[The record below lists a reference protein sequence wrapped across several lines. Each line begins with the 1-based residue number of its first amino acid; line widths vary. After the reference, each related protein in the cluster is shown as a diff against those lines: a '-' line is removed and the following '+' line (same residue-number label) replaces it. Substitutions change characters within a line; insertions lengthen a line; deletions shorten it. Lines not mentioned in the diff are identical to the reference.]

1 VVKLD
6 SGASVAY
13 DKLLIATGGRNRRF
27 SIPGLDLKGVHDL
40 RTVADCEHIRTQ
52 IAPGRKAVVV
62 GMGFI
67 GSEVAASLRQS
78 GVDVVVVERN
88 KVPLRRVLGEEV
100 GRVIEG
106 VHRDYGATLIF
117 DDTELALLF
126 YDQPVLVH
134 GSYLHEAGRLRGIR
148 AENEAVVVFEFPG
161 TRGLHRAVGRTDP
174 TLD

>member
-1 VVKLD
+1 M
-6 SGASVAY
+6 
-13 DKLLIATGGRNRRF
+13 
-27 SIPGLDLKGVHDL
+27 
-40 RTVADCEHIRTQ
+40 ADCEHIRTQ

-78 GVDVVVVERN
+78 GVDVVVERN

-106 VHRDYGATLIF
+106 VHPDYGATLIF

-134 GSYLHEAGRLRGIR
+134 GSYLHEAGRLRRIR

-161 TRGLHRAVGRTDP
+161 TLGLHRAIGRTDP

>member
-1 VVKLD
+1 M
-6 SGASVAY
+6 
-13 DKLLIATGGRNRRF
+13 
-27 SIPGLDLKGVHDL
+27 
-40 RTVADCEHIRTQ
+40 ADCEHIRTQ

-106 VHRDYGATLIF
+106 VHPDYGATLIF

-134 GSYLHEAGRLRGIR
+134 GSYLHEAGRLRRIR

-161 TRGLHRAVGRTDP
+161 TLGLHRAIGRTDP